1 MKPTQRIG
9 QIFNSVSHVVAAMS
23 NPRYERRM
31 TDPEACDFLVGNP
44 QDMPLAGYVSALHQ
58 HTPPQNKDWFGY
70 KMNEDEPRKVL
81 AENLS
86 LTRGVSFRPENIF
99 MTTGAFAGLA
109 VSLYGLLDPGDEV
122 IFISPPWFFY
132 EALILM
138 AGGVP
143 KRVKCDPVTF
153 DLDLEVIESTI
164 TPRTKAVLVNSPN
177 NPTGRIYPE
186 ETLKELSDI
195 LTRASQKNNS
205 PIMLLSDEAYN
216 RIVYDG
222 VKYMSPVHYYPHSL
236 LIYTYGKTLLTP
248 GQRIGYV
255 ALSPDFPE
263 PDSMR
268 QSILLSQVVLSYAFP
283 NAVLQ
288 YAIRDL
294 EKLSIDIEHLQQ
306 KRDKMFNA
314 LKDIGYQIHKPEG
327 TFYLL
332 PRSPIEDDVAFVD
345 SLTDQHVYCLPGKIV
360 EMPGYFRISLTAN
373 DDMLDRSLPIFKN
386 MLEKV
391 GS

>member
-1 MKPTQRIG
+1 MKPTHRVG
-9 QIFNSVSHVVAAMS
+9 QIFNSVSHVIAALS

-31 TDPEACDFLVGNP
+31 TDPQACDFLVGNP
-44 QDMPLAGYVSALHQ
+44 QEMPLAGYVSALQQ

-70 KMNEDEPRKVL
+70 KMNEEEPRRIL

-86 LTRGVSFRPENIF
+86 IARGAHFRPEDLF
-99 MTTGAFAGLA
+99 LTTGAFPGLA
-109 VSLYGLLDPGDEV
+109 VSLYCLLEPGDEV

-143 KRVKCDPVTF
+143 KRVKCDPLTF
-153 DLDLEVIESTI
+153 DLDLEAIEAAI
-164 TPRTKAVLVNSPN
+164 TARTKAILINSPN

-186 ETLKELSDI
+186 ATLKQLSDI
-195 LTRASQKNNS
+195 LSRASQRNNS
-205 PIMLLSDEAYN
+205 PIVLLSDEAYN

-222 VKYMSPVHYYPHSL
+222 AKFISPVQFYPHSF

-248 GQRIGYV
+248 GQRIGYI

-263 PDSMR
+263 PDLVR

-288 YAIRDL
+288 YAIGDL

-306 KRDKMFNA
+306 KRDKMFGA
-314 LKDIGYQIHKPEG
+314 LKEMGYQVHKPEG

-332 PRSPIEDDVAFVD
+332 PKSPIEDDVAFVD
-345 SLTDQHVYCLPGKIV
+345 KLTDHHVYCLPGKVV
-360 EMPGYFRISLTAN
+360 EMPGYFRISLTAT
-373 DDMLDRSLPIFKN
+373 DDMIDRSLPIFKSL
-386 MLEKV
+386 LEKV
-391 GS
+391 AS

>member
-1 MKPTQRIG
+1 MKPTRRVG
-9 QIFNSVSHVVAAMS
+9 QIFNSVSHVIAALS

-31 TDPEACDFLVGNP
+31 TDPDACDFLVGNP
-44 QDMPLAGYVSALHQ
+44 QEMPLEGYVSALQ
-58 HTPPQNKDWFGY
+58 KQIPPKNKDWFGY
-70 KMNEDEPRKVL
+70 KMNEEEPRRIL

-86 LTRGVSFRPENIF
+86 ISRGARFKPEDIF
-99 MTTGAFAGLA
+99 LTTGAFSGLA
-109 VSLYGLLDPGDEV
+109 VSLYCLLEPGDEV

-143 KRVKCDPVTF
+143 KRVKCDPITF
-153 DLDLEVIESTI
+153 DLDLEAIESAI
-164 TPRTKAVLVNSPN
+164 TAKTKAILINSPN

-186 ETLKELSDI
+186 KTLKELGDVLS
-195 LTRASQKNNS
+195 RASRRNSS
-205 PIMLLSDEAYN
+205 PIVLISDEAYS

-222 VKYMSPVHYYPHSL
+222 VKFISPVQFYSHSF

-248 GQRIGYV
+248 GQRIGYI

-263 PDSMR
+263 PEPIR
-268 QSILLSQVVLSYAFP
+268 QAIMLTQVALGYAFP

-288 YAIRDL
+288 YAIADL

-314 LKDIGYQIHKPEG
+314 LNEMGYQVHKPEG

-332 PRSPIEDDVAFVD
+332 PKSPIEDDVAFVD
-345 SLTDQHVYCLPGKIV
+345 TLTDQHVYCLPGKVV

-373 DDMLDRSLPIFKN
+373 GAMIDRSLPIFKN
-386 MLEKV
+386 MLERV
-391 GS
+391 TS